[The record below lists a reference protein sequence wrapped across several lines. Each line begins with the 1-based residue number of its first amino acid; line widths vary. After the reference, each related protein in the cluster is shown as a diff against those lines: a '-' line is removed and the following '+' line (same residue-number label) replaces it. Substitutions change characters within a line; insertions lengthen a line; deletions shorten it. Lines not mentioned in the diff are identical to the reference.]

1 MGQKE
6 VKESKTITTLWVFNI
21 GTAVTEDLRTQWNP
35 FFEISW
41 LVNWIRDDL
50 EGVALLLEPLDA
62 LGKGSAQL
70 VDGLERVVESDDGAI
85 AGVAP
90 RSVGFAIR
98 PH

>member
-1 MGQKE
+1 MGTQYLYFCYRRFKDT
-6 VKESKTITTLWVFNI
+6 VES
-21 GTAVTEDLRTQWNP
+21 
-35 FFEISW
+35 FFEILW